1 MPRGFGGARLLLL
14 LPLGAVAA
22 APCAA
27 RPVLWTGRRSAIK
40 TCCLGPPFS
49 TQGPL
54 RKKGVLLLTGSF
66 GGVVHEEYVIAEL
79 VDVRL
84 MSMSWRAW
92 S

>member
-1 MPRGFGGARLLLL
+1 MLLGRLRGA
-14 LPLGAVAA
+14 
-22 APCAA
+22 
-27 RPVLWTGRRSAIK
+27 WTAIK
-40 TCCLGPPFS
+40 NGNLGPPFS
-49 TQGPL
+49 TQGSL
-54 RKKGVLLLTGSF
+54 RKKGVLLLAGNF